1 MKNKRLYEKVLII
14 ILIIIALP
22 FTLGFLSIFLVAYI
36 LIAPIEYQVYK
47 RSRYY
52 EILNEKYYLL
62 ITISKSYK
70 RFRLVMKNSKDI
82 KLIDDYLIEV
92 NSNTVLVLVDSSL
105 ITSNYDF
112 KGLIPSSNT
121 FNNITYL
128 VNKSNLDKSIIK
140 ELKLIDNIII
150 YSN

>member
-14 ILIIIALP
+14 ILVIIALP
-22 FTLGFLSIFLVAYI
+22 FTLGFLAIFLVAYI

-47 RSRYY
+47 RSKYY

-70 RFRLVMKNSKDI
+70 RFRLVIINSKDI

-112 KGLIPSSNT
+112 KVLLPSNNNY
-121 FNNITYL
+121 NNITYL

>member
-22 FTLGFLSIFLVAYI
+22 FTLGFLAIFLVAYI

-47 RSRYY
+47 RSKYY

-70 RFRLVMKNSKDI
+70 RFRLVIINSKDI

-112 KGLIPSSNT
+112 KVLLPSNNNY
-121 FNNITYL
+121 NNITYL